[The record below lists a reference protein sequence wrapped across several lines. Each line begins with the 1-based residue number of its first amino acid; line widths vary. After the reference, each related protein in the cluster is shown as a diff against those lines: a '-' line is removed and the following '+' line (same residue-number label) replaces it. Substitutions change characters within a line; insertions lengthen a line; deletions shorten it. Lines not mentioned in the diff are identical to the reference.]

1 MKQILIV
8 DDVAADLESAV
19 EVLKD
24 SYDITARDS
33 GKKALTFLQ
42 DMQPDLIL
50 LDVNMPDMNGYEVM
64 EHMQKSPHLS
74 KIPVI
79 LLTAAEQEEEE
90 RSIASGAVDLIRKP
104 FDPQMLLNRIE
115 AVWKREA

>member
-1 MKQILIV
+1 MKHILLV
-8 DDVAADLESAV
+8 DDVSTNLKCEEHILHDRYKVTMVKSGEDALRYLE
-19 EVLKD
+19 EQ
-24 SYDITARDS
+24 T
-33 GKKALTFLQ
+33 
-42 DMQPDLIL
+42 PDLIL
-50 LDVNMPDMNGYEVM
+50 LEKKIQQKAR
-64 EHMQKSPHLS
+64 MQKSPHLS